1 MARRS
6 SARWPFVACVVLQT
20 VIFGSG
26 SAITKLAYE
35 SITPLWCLV
44 VRFGLA
50 ALVFG
55 LFLGPRIVCQ
65 LRSVRVR
72 DWLPAALC
80 MALSFI
86 TCNVALDLT
95 TATNVGF
102 LVALPVVFA
111 PLLSSI
117 VNRCRYPFAFLPFQG
132 AVVAGL
138 YLLCANGGAPS
149 FGWGE
154 ALALLSSMTLAGAL
168 VFGERGLERLDAATI
183 AGTQIG
189 ASFVIALICA
199 LAFEPPMDVASV
211 QPMAWG
217 VVAFL
222 ALLSTCLT
230 FFLQNV
236 ALSALPSS
244 TVSLLLTGEPVFTAL
259 FSFVILG
266 ETLSMTGLAGAAV
279 IVAGV
284 VAATWLEGRRAA
296 DADERLAHAPAS
308 EAHAEAAS
316 KAVELPQV
324 ALPLPE
330 RRSLAADRTA

>member
-26 SAITKLAYE
+26 SAITKIAYE

-50 ALVFG
+50 ALVFAI
-55 LFLGPRIVCQ
+55 FLGPRIVRQ
-65 LRSVRVR
+65 LRLVRVR
-72 DWLPAALC
+72 DWLPAAVC

-86 TCNVALDLT
+86 ACNVALDLT

-117 VNRCRYPFAFLPFQG
+117 VNRRRYPFSFLPFQG

-154 ALALLSSMTLAGAL
+154 VFALLSSMTMAGAL
-168 VFGERGLERLDAATI
+168 VFGEHGLEKLDAATI
-183 AGTQIG
+183 AGTQVG
-189 ASFVIALICA
+189 ASFAISLLCA
-199 LAFEPPMDVASV
+199 LAFEQPMDVASV

-217 VVAFL
+217 VVVFL

-230 FFLQNV
+230 FFLQNL
-236 ALSALPSS
+236 ALTSLPSS

-266 ETLSMTGLAGAAV
+266 ETLSATGLVGAAV

-284 VAATWLEGRRAA
+284 AAATWMEGRRAS
-296 DADERLAHAPAS
+296 DADDGFADGPSPDAHKA
-308 EAHAEAAS
+308 AAS
-316 KAVELPQV
+316 KAVEMSQV
-324 ALPLPE
+324 ALPLSE
-330 RRSLAADRTA
+330 RCPLASDRAV